1 MNFSEYTYV
10 RPDMDE
16 AGRKFEAALERFR
29 GAASADEQNEAM
41 KEFNQIRNDIGTMF
55 NLCYIRHSIDT
66 NDEFYKNEQDYMDEV
81 QPQLEGFVTDY
92 YKELVDS
99 KFRSELEEK

>member
-1 MNFSEYTYV
+1 
-10 RPDMDE
+10 
-16 AGRKFEAALERFR
+16 
-29 GAASADEQNEAM
+29 M
-41 KEFNQIRNDIGTMF
+41 KEINQIRNDIGTMF

-99 KFRSELEEK
+99 KFRSELEGKWGKQLFALADAQLKVFNLLSRPTGK